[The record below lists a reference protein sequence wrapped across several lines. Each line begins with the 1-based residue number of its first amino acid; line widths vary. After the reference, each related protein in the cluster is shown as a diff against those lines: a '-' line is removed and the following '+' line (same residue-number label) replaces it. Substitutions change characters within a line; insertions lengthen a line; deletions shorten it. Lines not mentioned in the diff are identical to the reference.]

1 MSVDAL
7 FHEQLDVHL
16 VMDTVSHGELHFL
29 EDVLLL
35 NDRSKILPVFKGQ
48 EFQKVVMIHFKN
60 KAPL

>member
-1 MSVDAL
+1 
-7 FHEQLDVHL
+7 
-16 VMDTVSHGELHFL
+16 MDTVSHGELHFL